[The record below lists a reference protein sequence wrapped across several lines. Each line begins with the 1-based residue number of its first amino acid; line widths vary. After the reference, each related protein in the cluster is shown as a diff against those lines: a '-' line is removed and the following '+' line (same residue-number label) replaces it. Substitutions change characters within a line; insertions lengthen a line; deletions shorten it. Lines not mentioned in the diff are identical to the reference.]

1 MTYDAGTDSITT
13 EDNLNEAEQEAL
25 QVGEA
30 MQQEQEQLL
39 AGKYKNAED
48 LEKAYVELQKKLGGE
63 GTEDSETTGESKDS
77 TDDGETSEETEEAK
91 EDTEEFYLEDG
102 KVNYEHVN
110 KEYGDKLGEVFK
122 NSDVDPWEISK
133 HFHENEGTI
142 TEDMYSQLED
152 AGLAR
157 QTVDAYLDG
166 RAVES
171 GYRAETV
178 KDLTAQDIT
187 EVKSAAGG
195 DKEYGE
201 LVQWAAD
208 NFDKSD
214 VTAFDE
220 LISSGNVGAIK
231 LAVAGM
237 KAQYESV
244 NGYEGTMLTGKPPTN
259 SKEVFRSQAEVVA
272 AMSDPRYDKDPAYRQ
287 DLIEKLDRSNVKF

>member
-13 EDNLNEAEQEAL
+13 EDNLTEAEQESL

-30 MQQEQEQLL
+30 MVEQQEQLL

-63 GTEDSETTGESKDS
+63 GTEDSETTGESTDS
-77 TDDGETSEETEEAK
+77 TDSEETSEETEEAK
-91 EDTEEFYLEDG
+91 EDSPALALVNEAAAEYWDNNQSLSEDTMT
-102 KVNYEHVN
+102 
-110 KEYGDKLGEVFK
+110 KLGEMSG
-122 NSDVDPWEISK
+122 SDLLS
-133 HFHENEGTI
+133 
-142 TEDMYSQLED
+142 
-152 AGLAR
+152 
-157 QTVDAYLDG
+157 AYLQAQQANPVDQ
-166 RAVES
+166 AP
-171 GYRAETV
+171 AAV

-208 NFDKSD
+208 NLDKSD
-214 VTAFDE
+214 VSAFDE

-231 LAVAGM
+231 LAVNGL

-244 NGYEGTMLTGKPPTN
+244 NGYEGTMLTGKPPTT

-272 AMSDPRYDKDPAYRQ
+272 AMSDERYDKDPAYRQ